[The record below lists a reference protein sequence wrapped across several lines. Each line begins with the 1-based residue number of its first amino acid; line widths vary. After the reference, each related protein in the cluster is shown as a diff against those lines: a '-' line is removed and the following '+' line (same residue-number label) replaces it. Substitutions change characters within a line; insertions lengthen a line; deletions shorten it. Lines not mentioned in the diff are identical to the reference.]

1 MKKGLIAIMLAFAS
15 ITVFAQRPDANATPE
30 ERAKTQTASLTE
42 SLKLTEDQQKQV
54 YSLNLDRAKK
64 MQEMRAS
71 QNGDRTQMRESMEK
85 FNTDLAKVLTP
96 EQQEKYKKIME
107 ERRGNRG
114 GGGGGG
120 GGPRR

>member
-1 MKKGLIAIMLAFAS
+1 MRKGLIAIIMAFVS
-15 ITVFAQRPDANATPE
+15 ISAFAQRPDANATPE

-54 YSLNLDRAKK
+54 YTLNLDRAKK

-71 QNGDRTQMRESMEK
+71 QNQDRSQMRESMEV
-85 FNTDLAKVLTP
+85 FNKELAKVLTP
-96 EQQEKYKKIME
+96 EQQEKYAKILE
-107 ERRGNRG
+107 ERRANRG

-120 GGPRR
+120 GPR